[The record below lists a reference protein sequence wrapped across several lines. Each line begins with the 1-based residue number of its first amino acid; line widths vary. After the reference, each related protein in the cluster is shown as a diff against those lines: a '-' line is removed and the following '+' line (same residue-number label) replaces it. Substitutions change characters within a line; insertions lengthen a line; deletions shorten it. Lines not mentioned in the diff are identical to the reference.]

1 MLERSKASRSSSWAA
16 AAAKPESFSS
26 MLEREPVDE
35 EDGIVEGFSER
46 PSKALA
52 MMVLEAGRA
61 FASSLTAKKV
71 YLKMQ
76 D

>member
-1 MLERSKASRSSSWAA
+1 
-16 AAAKPESFSS
+16 

>member
-1 MLERSKASRSSSWAA
+1 MLERSKASRSSSWP

-26 MLEREPVDE
+26 MLEREAVDE

-52 MMVLEAGRA
+52 MMVLVAGRA
-61 FASSLTAKKV
+61 FASKLTGKQV
-71 YLKMQ
+71 FLKMQ